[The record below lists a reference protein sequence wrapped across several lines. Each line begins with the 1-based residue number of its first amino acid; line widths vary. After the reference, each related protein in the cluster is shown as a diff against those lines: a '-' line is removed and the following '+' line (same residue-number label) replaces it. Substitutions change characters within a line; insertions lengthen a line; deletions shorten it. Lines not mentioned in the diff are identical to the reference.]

1 MKIQAKYILKYIT
14 EGWILPEDLQW
25 IKKQL
30 IKAHSTFI
38 KVILHTGEIENDV
51 KEIKETCWWNDIWNC
66 RTNYKFTHG

>member
-51 KEIKETCWWNDIWNC
+51 K
-66 RTNYKFTHG
+66 